1 MEKYTAISLFSSSG
15 IGDIALQKNK
25 IDVLVANELLEDRC
39 SIYKRN
45 FPKTHIVSGDIEQN
59 HDEII
64 HQTKKRLGVSELD
77 FALVTPPCQ
86 GMSKNGRGK
95 LLAEIKAGRRPK
107 IDPRNLLIIPALSI
121 LRSLNPKTIIFEN
134 VVEMKNTLIPREGAP
149 KLILEVIRDALIDY
163 TIEVQSV
170 ELANYGVPQNR
181 QRLITIATRDNKLIK
196 YFNKFGTLFP
206 VTTHA
211 KQSPDKKKWVTVRD
225 IIGKLEPLDGK
236 TKFQSKKDPL
246 HRVPKLDDKKYRW
259 IKCTPLNKSAFDNQ
273 CDKCGF
279 DENLTH
285 MSSVNSEGINRPSSA
300 TPIYCQ
306 QCGELLPRPVTKKN
320 GTIKL
325 MKGFTSA
332 YKRMDWDSPASAVT
346 RNFPY
351 ACSDKKIHPNQH
363 RVLSIREA
371 CLLHTIDANDFIFE
385 NEYNKPATFTS
396 IRDTLGESIPPKFL
410 HTIINHFIRINKEE
424 TIYQDIFAQQSIL

>member
-1 MEKYTAISLFSSSG
+1 
-15 IGDIALQKNK
+15 
-25 IDVLVANELLEDRC
+25 
-39 SIYKRN
+39 
-45 FPKTHIVSGDIEQN
+45 
-59 HDEII
+59 
-64 HQTKKRLGVSELD
+64 
-77 FALVTPPCQ
+77 
-86 GMSKNGRGK
+86 